1 MGAVLSVQLGS
12 AVATHLFH
20 AVGTGGAA
28 FLRLAFGALVLVAVS
43 RPDLRGSAWTDLGTA
58 ILFGLTVAGMNFTF
72 YSAIDRI
79 PLGVA
84 VALEF
89 TGPLTVAVLGS
100 RRALDVVWVLLAAAG
115 VVLLTPWGGLALD
128 PVGVVLALITAIFW
142 GSYILL
148 SARVGRIFPGGSGLS
163 VALTAGALALVPFGL
178 AAEPQHLIDLR
189 VLALG
194 AGVGVL
200 SSVIPYSLELEA
212 LRNIPTRIFGVLMS
226 TEPAVGA
233 LVGYVF
239 LRQVLGI
246 RAIAAIALVSVAAT
260 AASLLGHDDTVAHEA
275 AP

>member
-20 AVGTGGAA
+20 AVGPGGAA
-28 FLRLAFGALVLVAVS
+28 FLRLAFGSLVLVTVS
-43 RPDLRGSAWTDLGTA
+43 RPDLRGSAWTDLATA
-58 ILFGLTVAGMNFTF
+58 VLFGLTVAGMNFTF

-163 VALTAGALALVPFGL
+163 VALTAGALALAPFGL
-178 AAEPQHLIDLR
+178 AAAPQHLIDLR

-212 LRNIPTRIFGVLMS
+212 LRRIPTRIFGVLMS

-239 LRQVLGI
+239 LRQVLGA

-260 AASLLGHDDTVAHEA
+260 AAALLGHDDTVAHEA